1 MINLLLASA
10 DAELT
15 ADELIAEAVDSLF
28 EGLTSQLGFAIL
40 YTVVA
45 LAVLGLAVALLMYR
59 FRRDRLNDYAKVA
72 FGVVAGLAIM
82 ATVLM
87 AVVTFYQINNYDG
100 GSPKELFQPILAL
113 V

>member
-45 LAVLGLAVALLMYR
+45 LAVLGL
-59 FRRDRLNDYAKVA
+59 
-72 FGVVAGLAIM
+72 VVAR
-82 ATVLM
+82 LM
-87 AVVTFYQINNYDG
+87 
-100 GSPKELFQPILAL
+100 
-113 V
+113 